1 MVGRTVRRC
10 ATCATGAVRGQRFC
24 SRCGGLLSP
33 QHPERQRR
41 PTIPGGWSPSR
52 AGRLAASSLVGAVL
66 LAMLAPHLVPSSA
79 GTAPSDA
86 AGQAVE
92 RPLPEDDEQAAP
104 GDEGAAAGPSGPD
117 TSGAD
122 RETGCVIQDGR
133 RACLSWRTGLERDDW
148 AVTTAGERSVV
159 VTGSRG
165 SIRVLDAGTGGL
177 RWRST
182 LDAAPV
188 VRTASDDAVVVTVA
202 DRTSVF
208 DLRDGA
214 ELGEV
219 ERLSRAAIVDDT
231 LLGMGG
237 GTLGAWSL
245 DGSPRW
251 RDAIPGRSLGWV
263 TGTGAF
269 LSRPLSVRSDEVVG
283 LDLDDGTP
291 RWSLEVAGRVASIGA
306 AGDATLVTVEDTGSG
321 GAVLLVDED
330 GEVRAE
336 HPVEG
341 RVAWVIADDDGTAAI
356 VLERSRGAGVLLIEP
371 EQGLARPVTGLG
383 DGVRDTW
390 DVAIGAGVVVV
401 GVGAPDPEV
410 VVLGRTD
417 GLIRQRV
424 ALDGQG
430 RDLALP
436 GDATVVVST
445 DRELAAWSLGTG
457 ARRWSLETAGSASV
471 LSQRPLVVYDRQD
484 VFALEPDPA
493 RRRHD
498 RLSPGTSGDRRTVS
512 SGGDDRLG
520 SSRPRTS

>member
-1 MVGRTVRRC
+1 MVGRAMWRC
-10 ATCATGAVRGQRFC
+10 DTCGASAARGQRFC
-24 SRCGGLLSP
+24 GRCGGLLTAP
-33 QHPERQRR
+33 HHPRERR
-41 PTIPGGWSPSR
+41 PLTPATRSPSR

-66 LAMLAPHLVPSSA
+66 VALLASQLLSSVAGPSS
-79 GTAPSDA
+79 PDA

-92 RPLPEDDEQAAP
+92 RPVPEDDGPASS
-104 GDEGAAAGPSGPD
+104 DERDAGGRRDPD
-117 TSGAD
+117 IPRAD
-122 RETGCVIQDGR
+122 SETGCVIRDGR
-133 RACLSWRTGLERDDW
+133 RACLSWRTSLERDDW
-148 AVTTAGERSVV
+148 AVTTAAGRAVV

-165 SIRVLDAGTGGL
+165 SLRVLDARTGAL

-182 LDAAPV
+182 LDASPV
-188 VRTASDDAVVVTVA
+188 VRAASAAVVVVTIA
-202 DRTSVF
+202 DRTAVF
-208 DLRDGA
+208 DLRDGT

-219 ERLSRAAIVDDT
+219 ERLSRAAIIDGT

-237 GTLGAWSL
+237 GTMGAWSL

-251 RDAIPGRSLGWV
+251 QDAIPGPSLGWV

-269 LSRPLSVRSDEVVG
+269 LSRPVSVLSDEIVG

-291 RWSLEVAGRVASIGA
+291 RWTLEVAGRVASIDA
-306 AGDATLVTVEDTGSG
+306 AGDATLVTVEDTGWG
-321 GAVLLVDED
+321 GAVLLVDEA

-341 RVAWVIADDDGTAAI
+341 RVAWVVADDDGTAVI
-356 VLERSRGAGVLLIEP
+356 VLERSRGAGVLVIEP
-371 EQGLARPVTGLG
+371 EQGLARPVTALG

-390 DVAIGAGVVVV
+390 DVAIGAGVVAV
-401 GVGAPDPEV
+401 GIGAPDPEV

-424 ALDGQG
+424 ALDGEG

-457 ARRWSLETAGSASV
+457 APRWSLETAGAASV

-498 RLSPGTSGDRRTVS
+498 RLTPGTSGDRRNVS
-512 SGGDDRLG
+512 SVGDDRLG